1 MGKNIKINNEVYGTS
16 VASEISYTE
25 EDGSKTTVQDKIS
38 ELDSNK
44 ANSSHIHD
52 YLPLSGGTLTG
63 NLTAKR
69 IDSTNQ
75 YLTGSLYVGGKSSTS
90 DGKTGVAFGKS
101 GNVTMQS
108 SSAPTLN
115 FISGTATSPQVK
127 LTADANGSL
136 SMKGN
141 LVIDNEQNNGG
152 LFIKNTSGTLLNVIG
167 IGSTNNLGIG
177 GGLFNAKSGWANI
190 YGGTNVSFYVPKSD
204 GSPLSLTYGQ
214 YNDVPFFYPSPTD
227 ITLLGNS
234 NKKWGTIYSKTG
246 IINTSDEREKENIIP
261 MGASSIMTLALDDES
276 EPIDIYSELFDRLI
290 PVEFN
295 FIDSTDGRTHFGL
308 VAQQVI
314 SAMAEVGFEENDL
327 DLAHH
332 EYYTD
337 EETGEE
343 KDTYGLNY
351 NNLIALL
358 IHEVQKLK
366 AEVASLKAE

>member
-190 YGGTNVSFYVPKSD
+190 YGGTNVSFHVPKSD